1 MPVVIRPALT
11 DVIALKESGWTAMFV
26 LKKASAPVC
35 IEKQSTLMER
45 KEWNLVKHGESLT
58 SEIARDYYQGT
69 FS

>member
-1 MPVVIRPALT
+1 
-11 DVIALKESGWTAMFV
+11 
-26 LKKASAPVC
+26 
-35 IEKQSTLMER
+35 MER